1 MKRIKLSF
9 LLFAIVVN
17 LYTSAEVTLNKPGSF
32 FVGCNYWASHA
43 GTNMWSNW
51 SENTVDKDFE
61 QLSKAGVKVL
71 RVFPLWSEFQP
82 IYNFYSSK
90 NNVKEVRF
98 KESALPD
105 EGIEAM
111 GVDITMMSRFRK
123 LADLAKNHDLKL
135 VVGLVTGW
143 MSGRLFV
150 PPALE
155 GKNPL
160 TDASSLMW
168 QIKYVKAF
176 VGSMKDHSAILAWDL
191 GNECNQ
197 MGNVETYQQAY
208 LWTATISNAIRAMDN
223 SRLVISGMH
232 GLSAS
237 NNAMWRISDQGELT
251 DILTTHPYPIFTPY
265 ANLDEV
271 TSIRAIMHSVSETRL
286 YADVS
291 KKTCIVE
298 ETGIL
303 GPMEA
308 GELATSKFFRSIA
321 FNLWANDCRAVMWWC
336 AYDQGNLSHPPYDW
350 EAFERDLGLFRVDRT
365 PKKVADE
372 LVAFI
377 DFLRKF
383 PYPALPVRKTDAVC
397 ILSEGS
403 DQWANA
409 YGANILAKQAG
420 LELEF
425 QIGNQ
430 QLKEAKLYL
439 LPCIKGSNVLT
450 RHAWLNLLDKVKKG
464 ATLYISTDGGFL
476 SPFLNEAG
484 FKVNSNQT
492 RLGQTVILHNGQ
504 EKFSYTMPS
513 SRKYNISLTSATALA
528 KEKDGN
534 PAFLVNRYGEGKI
547 YFLTVP
553 LESTLIKTPNSFS
566 SESAPCWKIY
576 KEFAEN
582 IIASKLVQKNNP
594 QLSCTEHFTN
604 ANEAVIV
611 IVNNSDKDVT
621 TALSLKK
628 DWKYVKSF
636 YANEP
641 VHGNYC
647 LKANDAIV
655 FLIKKYRNYE
665 K

>member
-1 MKRIKLSF
+1 MKRIKLSL
-9 LLFAIVVN
+9 LLFAITFGLFASN
-17 LYTSAEVTLNKPGSF
+17 EVTINKPGSF
-32 FVGCNYWASHA
+32 FVGANYWASHA

-51 SENTVDKDFE
+51 SESTVDKDFE

-71 RVFPLWSEFQP
+71 RVFPIWSDFQP
-82 IYNFYSSK
+82 IYNYYTAR

-98 KESALPD
+98 KDSDLPG
-105 EGIEAM
+105 EGLGAM
-111 GVDITMMSRFRK
+111 GVDSIMMSRFRK
-123 LADLAKNHDLKL
+123 MADLAKKHDLKL

-155 GKNPL
+155 GKNPM
-160 TDASSLMW
+160 TDPISLMW
-168 QIKYVKAF
+168 QMKFIKSF
-176 VGSMKDHSAILAWDL
+176 VNTMKDHSAILAWDL

-208 LWTATISNAIRAMDN
+208 LWTASISNAIKANDN
-223 SRLVISGMH
+223 TRLVISGMH

-237 NNAMWRISDQGELT
+237 NGALWRISDQGELT
-251 DILTTHPYPIFTPY
+251 DILTTHPYPIFTAY
-265 ANLDEV
+265 ANHDEA

-321 FNLWANDCRAVMWWC
+321 FNLWANDCRGVMWWC

-350 EAFERDLGLFRVDRT
+350 DAYERDLGLFRVDRS

-372 LVAFI
+372 LVGFTNFI
-377 DFLRKF
+377 RKF
-383 PYPALPVRKTDAVC
+383 PYPTLPVRKTDAVC

-409 YGANILAKQAG
+409 YGANILAKQAE

-425 QIGNQ
+425 QHAAQ
-430 QLKEAKLYL
+430 PLKDAKLYL
-439 LPCIKGSNVLT
+439 LPCIGGSNVLS
-450 RHAWLNLLDKVKKG
+450 RHDWLNLLEKVKKG
-464 ATLYISTDGGFL
+464 ATLYISTEGGFL
-476 SPFLNEAG
+476 SPFLKEAG
-484 FKVNSNQT
+484 FVINTSQT
-492 RLGQTVILHNGQ
+492 RLGGTVIKHEGQ
-504 EKFSYTMPS
+504 EKFSYTFWS
-513 SRKYNISLTSATALA
+513 SRKYNISLDGATAIA
-528 KEKDGN
+528 KEEDGN
-534 PAFLVNRYGEGKI
+534 PAFLVNNYGAGKI

-553 LESTLIKTPNSFS
+553 LESNLIKTPNSFS
-566 SESAPCWKIY
+566 SESSPYWKIY
-576 KEFAEN
+576 KEIAED

-594 QLSCTEHFTN
+594 QLSCTEHYIN
-604 ANEAVIV
+604 EKEAVVV
-611 IVNNSDKDVT
+611 IVNNSDKDIT
-621 TALSLKK
+621 TTLGLKK
-628 DWKYVKSF
+628 DWKYMKAF
-636 YANEP
+636 YGDEPRNE
-641 VHGNYC
+641 NYSI
-647 LKANDAIV
+647 KANDANV
-655 FLIKKYRNYE
+655 FLIKK
-665 K
+665 